1 MTSEADAFTVSPSR
15 LSCHAVLTSAPALL
29 PFSIA
34 SSSAVPLRV
43 TLGST
48 FGDAVRFQAHDP
60 ALAHPPLGAGE
71 GGGPLPGG
79 GGGGGD
85 SPALLHEMNLIS
97 SVTLP
102 PRGVVAVVLVFRPA
116 VALTAAEDDQ
126 RRQAAA
132 EVGAEEGGAGQ
143 SGRERAE
150 AEARGTGSIRELSGA
165 VLLAAHPVHAAAASR
180 SAAPSSAPQ
189 FEARL
194 PLSVRACRSLLR
206 CEERELPFSNC
217 VLRLT
222 PAPTRAL
229 GARRGSC
236 TSPTACSARRRTRTS
251 PCGTAPRRRRS
262 LRPRP
267 ANWQWR
273 SSN

>member
-15 LSCHAVLTSAPALL
+15 LCCHAVLTSAPALL

-79 GGGGGD
+79 GGGD

-97 SVTLP
+97 SVALP

-126 RRQAAA
+126 RRRGAPSRHRRRLSLRRAHLPSAVRGAAAA
-132 EVGAEEGGAGQ
+132 E
-143 SGRERAE
+143 RA
-150 AEARGTGSIRELSGA
+150 S
-165 VLLAAHPVHAAAASR
+165 V
-180 SAAPSSAPQ
+180 
-189 FEARL
+189 
-194 PLSVRACRSLLR
+194 PLSDAV
-206 CEERELPFSNC
+206 EERELHFSNC
-217 VLRLT
+217 VLGAASHKDFTVRNGSEAPLSFRLVPLLRAGRAISLSFTNLDSGAPLRPGGVEEISGFSHARLRAHLT
-222 PAPTRAL
+222 PH
-229 GARRGSC
+229 
-236 TSPTACSARRRTRTS
+236 
-251 PCGTAPRRRRS
+251 
-262 LRPRP
+262 
-267 ANWQWR
+267 
-273 SSN
+273 